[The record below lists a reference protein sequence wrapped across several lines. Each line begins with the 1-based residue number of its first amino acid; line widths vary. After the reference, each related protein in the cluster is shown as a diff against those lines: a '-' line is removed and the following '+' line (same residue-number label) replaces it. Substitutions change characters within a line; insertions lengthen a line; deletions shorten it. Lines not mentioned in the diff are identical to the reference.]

1 MSSSTTRTVMEKIY
15 KMKSETNLKCQH
27 QYKYLSHDHTIQSY
41 SDRMSKI
48 NAIAIIVT
56 VLDDMN
62 VCRVIR
68 SSSVLLDIV
77 M

>member
-1 MSSSTTRTVMEKIY
+1 MSSSTTRTVMEKMY
-15 KMKSETNLKCQH
+15 KMESKTNLKCKH

-68 SSSVLLDIV
+68 SSSILLDIV

>member
-1 MSSSTTRTVMEKIY
+1 
-15 KMKSETNLKCQH
+15 
-27 QYKYLSHDHTIQSY
+27 
-41 SDRMSKI
+41 MSKI

-68 SSSVLLDIV
+68 SSSILLDIV

>member
-1 MSSSTTRTVMEKIY
+1 MEKIY
-15 KMKSETNLKCQH
+15 KMKSETNLKCPH

-62 VCRVIR
+62 VCRVIC
-68 SSSVLLDIV
+68 SSSILLDIV

>member
-1 MSSSTTRTVMEKIY
+1 MG
-15 KMKSETNLKCQH
+15 SETNLKCQH

-41 SDRMSKI
+41 SDRRSKI

-62 VCRVIR
+62 VCRVIC
-68 SSSVLLDIV
+68 SSSILLDIV
-77 M
+77 MYV